1 MQLRKQTTL
10 QTVYLSER
18 IYDMAFTF
26 IYHDG
31 NDEKE
36 KHEQLKE
43 VHSLSS
49 DTSYFR

>member
-1 MQLRKQTTL
+1 MRKQTTL

-36 KHEQLKE
+36 KHETVE
-43 VHSLSS
+43 RSSPPVS
-49 DTSYFR
+49 DTPY